1 MAHCVV
7 STSQLHASPGQ
18 NSICRL
24 GRFISRGG
32 IFIKYVSAQELNDAG
47 QRGFEVLGAE
57 ASNAVPALL
66 RIAGRN
72 RSPASHSA
80 AIAALGAI
88 GPPAR
93 AAVPY
98 LLEWATNDGKQ
109 AGAAIRAL
117 GRIRAEP
124 SIVVSFLT
132 NALADPDTRPSV
144 VFALVWF
151 ATSRGVDW

>member
-1 MAHCVV
+1 MLEA
-7 STSQLHASPGQ
+7 TDPSPKA
-18 NSICRL
+18 RL
-24 GRFISRGG
+24 IDLGERRGG
-32 IFIKYVSAQELNDAG
+32 IFINYVSAQERNDAG